1 MFRGG
6 GFLESILVI
15 ESNSRFLNVVSKVLE
30 DAGYNVFT
38 AYNGPD
44 GLRLAAAELPC
55 LILCNMVLYGMSG
68 YEVLEKISA
77 DSLTGAIPFVFFT
90 SDYNID
96 ALKKGMELGV
106 DSIIFKPFSVEE
118 LLNVVRVKI
127 NKLHLAE
134 RRAVT
139 GYTALPA
146 PAVQNRTNDTILL
159 NINRK
164 KKLVRKSDIEY
175 IKALGAY
182 SAVYLLDKGR
192 VMVRKLL
199 KEWENVLPGEEFIKV
214 RRSAIIN
221 VNYIKDLEK
230 CSARS
235 LRIVMQHSNES
246 FITSQRF
253 SVKVKARFTQV

>member
-1 MFRGG
+1 M
-6 GFLESILVI
+6 ESILVI

-30 DAGYNVFT
+30 DAGYKVLT
-38 AYNGPD
+38 AYKGQD
-44 GLRLAAAELPC
+44 GLKIAASELPC
-55 LILCNMVLYGMSG
+55 LILCNMMLYGMSG
-68 YEVLEKISA
+68 LEVLEKIST
-77 DSLTGAIPFVFFT
+77 DNLMGAIPFVFFT

-106 DSIIFKPFSVEE
+106 DSIIFKPFSVDE

-127 NKLHLAE
+127 NKLRLAE
-134 RRAVT
+134 RRAVNE
-139 GYTALPA
+139 YTAAPA
-146 PAVQNRTNDTILL
+146 PAVQKKNADSILL

-164 KKLVRKSDIEY
+164 KKLVKKSDIEY
-175 IKALGAY
+175 IKALGPY
-182 SAVYLLDKGR
+182 SIVYLLDKGR
-192 VMVRKLL
+192 ILVRKLL
-199 KEWENVLPGEEFIKV
+199 KEWESVLPGEEFIKV

-235 LRIVMQHSNES
+235 LRIVMLHSNEN